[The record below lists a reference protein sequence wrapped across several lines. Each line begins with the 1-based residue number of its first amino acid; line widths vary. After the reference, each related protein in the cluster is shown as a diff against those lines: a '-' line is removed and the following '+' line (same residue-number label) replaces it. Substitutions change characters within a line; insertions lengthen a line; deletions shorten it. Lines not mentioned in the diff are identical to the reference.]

1 MKISKENYDKL
12 VEKVGALEKAI
23 NGGKGSGNFGHSGRP
38 GYVGGSGDGV
48 KEGTSYSWS
57 AKDESFKGNDI
68 DLGGE
73 PKDIVDFSED
83 SGRLQEATGALGYD
97 VGNIRVGYDNKTDAP
112 FRADSES
119 ESEYNRLTE
128 ENRQLMEEQHRLY
141 REASSIV
148 ESGQYV
154 IDPSKPAEY
163 GNLVRSYSSK
173 EDIMRS
179 NMPQDKKDKYAKVSK
194 ELDESYAKARAN
206 SDKKQEIAKN
216 AEYHPNGMGAK
227 SALLVTGLAKG
238 ISNYLGQRSD
248 GAGENS
254 FNDGVK
260 RAVDSKSWAH
270 KNFID
275 ALRNPESYTDE
286 QFNSYKIASSKLAS
300 SQASYLKRVENSIDE
315 PNFMGSREFANTAKA
330 IKNLTRAQVIYDKN
344 QMRLYPG
351 TYISFKNGSPEIIYK

>member
-1 MKISKENYDKL
+1 MKISKENYEKL
-12 VEKVGALEKAI
+12 VEKVGALEKAV

-83 SGRLQEATGALGYD
+83 FGSLQEATGALGYGAGEIHISY
-97 VGNIRVGYDNKTDAP
+97 GNKVEAP
-112 FRADSES
+112 FRVDSKS
-119 ESEYNRLTE
+119 ESEYNKLTE
-128 ENRQLMEEQHRLY
+128 ENAQLMDEQTRLY
-141 REASSIV
+141 KEADKLV
-148 ESGQYV
+148 ESGEYV

-179 NMPQDKKDKYAKVSK
+179 NMPQDKKDKYASLVK
-194 ELDESYAKARAN
+194 EREELSEKTRAN
-206 SDKKQEIAKN
+206 SDRKQEIAKN
-216 AEYHPNGMGAK
+216 AEYHPNGMGVK
-227 SALLVTGLAKG
+227 SALIVAGLAKG
-238 ISNYLGQRSD
+238 IGNYLGQRSD
-248 GAGENS
+248 GAGESS
-254 FNDGVK
+254 FNDRVE
-260 RAVDSKSWAH
+260 REVDSKSWAH
-270 KNFID
+270 KNFIN
-275 ALRNPESYTDE
+275 ALKSPESYTVE
-286 QFNSYKIASSKLAS
+286 QFNSYKIASAKLAS
-300 SQASYLKRVENSIDE
+300 SQASYLKRVENSINE

-330 IKNLTRAQVIYDKN
+330 IKNLTRSQVIHDN
-344 QMRLYPG
+344 GQMLLHPE

>member
-48 KEGTSYSWS
+48 KEGTSY
-57 AKDESFKGNDI
+57 KDESFKGNDI

-83 SGRLQEATGALGYD
+83 TGRLQESTGALGYD

-128 ENRQLMEEQHRLY
+128 ENRRLMEEQHRLY

-179 NMPQDKKDKYAKVSK
+179 NMPQDKKDKYASLVNERQ
-194 ELDESYAKARAN
+194 ELGKKTRAN
-206 SDKKQEIAKN
+206 SEKKDEIAKN

-254 FNDGVK
+254 FNDRVK
-260 RAVDSKSWAH
+260 WDVDRKSWAH
-270 KNFID
+270 KNFIN
-275 ALRNPESYTDE
+275 ALRNPESYTEE
-286 QFNSYKIASSKLAS
+286 QFNSYKIASAKLAS
-300 SQASYLKRVENSIDE
+300 SQASYLKRVENSINE

-330 IKNLTRAQVIYDKN
+330 IKNLTRSQVIHDMN
-344 QMRLYPG
+344 QVRLYPE
-351 TYISFKNGSPEIIYK
+351 TYISFKNGSPEIIYE